1 MQRYSRLLHTLSVGR
16 WSGGISILNACI
28 SLVRASDMF
37 EAILSRLGLV
47 PPLITESWLQPEI
60 VSRSAS
66 CGPVLDL
73 LDGLAL
79 LLVDCA
85 PCGLRPGSINVC
97 SCIPNEHRV
106 NRRNKKF
113 GIRAFK
119 PWIVQPITQ
128 HCAAHRIDV
137 QPIRPSSSCLGA
149 VRPSPSRDVLL
160 EVR

>member
-1 MQRYSRLLHTLSVGR
+1 MPCEYKGGKTVPLRTWLSKDRLFTLLSPWQYTVNPVEGLKLQRHSHLLHTLSVGG
-16 WSGGISILNACI
+16 WSDGISILNACT
-28 SLVRASDMF
+28 SLARASDMF

-85 PCGLRPGSINVC
+85 PCGLRPGYINVC

-106 NRRNKKF
+106 NQRNK
-113 GIRAFK
+113 
-119 PWIVQPITQ
+119 
-128 HCAAHRIDV
+128 D
-137 QPIRPSSSCLGA
+137 
-149 VRPSPSRDVLL
+149 SRV
-160 EVR
+160 